1 MTEERLA
8 ALHDFEQNLS
18 WRFQDISLLNN
29 ALTHRSFVN
38 ENPSLKCSDNE
49 RLEFLGDAVLGL
61 CISDA
66 LMEKFPDYAEGQLSK
81 LRASLV
87 NEQHLAELA
96 RKVRIGDYLLL
107 GKGEETSGGREKN
120 SLLADTFEAV
130 IAAIYLDCGFARAMV
145 FVRSLFAPLLA
156 GGTEEL
162 ICRDYKTAI
171 QEIAQN
177 RFKATPQY
185 ILTGQYG
192 PDHDKI
198 FETKLVIA
206 DIIAAF
212 GVGKNKKE
220 AEQRAAKKAMEM
232 LQQDEFSDSTR

>member
-8 ALHDFEQNLS
+8 ALHAFEQNLS

-66 LMEKFPDYAEGQLSK
+66 LMERFPDYAEGQLSK

-177 RFKATPQY
+177 RFKETPQY
-185 ILTGQYG
+185 TLIGQSG

-206 DIIAAF
+206 DIIAAS

-232 LQQDEFSDSTR
+232 LQQDEYSDSTR

>member
-8 ALHDFEQNLS
+8 ALREFEAHLS
-18 WRFQDISLLNN
+18 YRFRDIFRLDS

-66 LMEKFPDYAEGQLSK
+66 LMERFPDYAEGQLSK

-185 ILTGQYG
+185 TLIGQSG

-198 FETKLVIA
+198 FETELVIA
-206 DIIAAF
+206 GIISAF

>member
-18 WRFQDISLLNN
+18 WRFQDLSLLNN

-66 LMEKFPDYAEGQLSK
+66 LMERFPDYAEGQLSK

-96 RKVRIGDYLLL
+96 RKIRIGDYLLL

-130 IAAIYLDCGFARAMV
+130 IAAIYLDCGFDRAMV

-156 GGTEEL
+156 GGTQEL
-162 ICRDYKTAI
+162 ICR
-171 QEIAQN
+171 
-177 RFKATPQY
+177 
-185 ILTGQYG
+185 
-192 PDHDKI
+192 
-198 FETKLVIA
+198 
-206 DIIAAF
+206 
-212 GVGKNKKE
+212 
-220 AEQRAAKKAMEM
+220 
-232 LQQDEFSDSTR
+232 

>member
-38 ENPSLKCSDNE
+38 ENPALKCSDNE

-66 LMEKFPDYAEGQLSK
+66 LMERFPDYAEGQLSK

-185 ILTGQYG
+185 TLTGQSG

-232 LQQDEFSDSTR
+232 LQQDEFPDSFR